1 MWLDAKPK
9 YPPVGYIAAWDI
21 MAVPRAVDDFSHGT
35 SAPEAPKAKA
45 PVKTPE
51 PPIADGVLFGPDGMP
66 LDNNAVVEEDQEGQL
81 HAKITSHQKVA
92 ANDACGEWGS
102 KVI

>member
-1 MWLDAKPK
+1 MILAMEHP
-9 YPPVGYIAAWDI
+9 
-21 MAVPRAVDDFSHGT
+21 
-35 SAPEAPKAKA
+35 SAPETPKAKA

-92 ANDACGEWGS
+92 SRCMWGMGKQGDM
-102 KVI
+102 KVGGFYVL